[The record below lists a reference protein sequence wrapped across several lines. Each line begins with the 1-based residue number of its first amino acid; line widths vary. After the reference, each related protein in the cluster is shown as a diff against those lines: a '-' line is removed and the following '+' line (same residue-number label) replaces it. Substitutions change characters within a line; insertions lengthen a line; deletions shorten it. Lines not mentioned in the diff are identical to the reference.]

1 MVVLTADLGGC
12 GKKSDMQIVYCRTN
26 CIEMVVF
33 EQKIQML
40 LVFNVLTAVFL
51 IYLKKRDLIF
61 TKQS

>member
-40 LVFNVLTAVFL
+40 LVFYVLTAFFKY
-51 IYLKKRDLIF
+51 I
-61 TKQS
+61 